1 MNQSAKGR
9 TRERSTL
16 LGALLLATLTGA
28 AGACKAPQGEATL
41 QESVAADAPIGPS
54 RWTLESPET
63 VLDDRDAAGPHLGQ
77 IFTSGTKLWLNVNFT
92 RRGRGSSRI
101 EPGTLFS
108 VDFSGK
114 VEEETFTVGTSTFM
128 GGSGSSQRRITKEG
142 RKNPDGS
149 LATTQKMYERPATW
163 FSNPPWRL
171 YKQVDESLHMTNRDL
186 VFKSKTVNVGFDE
199 EQETISFKQQP

>member
-1 MNQSAKGR
+1 MNHRPEKR
-9 TRERSTL
+9 HRL
-16 LGALLLATLTGA
+16 MGALLLVML
-28 AGACKAPQGEATL
+28 AGGCKVPQGEATL
-41 QESVAADAPIGPS
+41 QESVAVEAQIGPGVWALTNPESVLHDQDAP
-54 RWTLESPET
+54 
-63 VLDDRDAAGPHLGQ
+63 GPHLGQ

-108 VDFSGK
+108 VDLSGRL
-114 VEEETFTVGTSTFM
+114 EEETYTVGTSTFM
-128 GGSGSSQRRITKEG
+128 GGSGTSQRRITKEG
-142 RKNPDGS
+142 RKNRDGIS

-171 YKQVDESLHMTNRDL
+171 YKQVDDSLHMINGDL

-199 EQETISFKQQP
+199 EQETITFKPHQ